1 MQTESKTLER
11 IREAQDAL
19 ASAQTAIDRVQA
31 GLSGVESVAETAD
44 KARRHP
50 MATAAIF
57 FAIALAVTLTFIG
70 LRNSDED

>member
-11 IREAQDAL
+11 IREAQEAL
-19 ASAQTAIDRVQA
+19 ASAQSAMDKVQA

-50 MATAAIF
+50 LATAAIL
-57 FAIALAVTLTFIG
+57 LAVVLAATLAFIG
-70 LRNSDED
+70 LSNSDDE

>member
-11 IREAQDAL
+11 VREAQEAIT
-19 ASAQTAIDRVQA
+19 SAQLAMDKVQA

-50 MATAAIF
+50 MATAAILVVIGLG
-57 FAIALAVTLTFIG
+57 AALTFVG
-70 LRNSDED
+70 LRNTEEE